1 MCYGKMG
8 WKYRLVKEFQL
19 LVMMCHYCIMSIL
32 LYHPGSIVMGQNLC
46 CSLKFCMMVLILRPS
61 ALPFQPLYP
70 TSGPGQD
77 SAAVK
82 YTHGPCGCPKNHITS
97 TPIAVIGLH
106 IRHGISFV
114 GMPYMWNRGS
124 CTVSGGM

>member
-46 CSLKFCMMVLILRPS
+46 YSLKFFMMVLILRPS
-61 ALPFQPLYP
+61 ALPFQPLYLA
-70 TSGPGQD
+70 SGPGQD

-82 YTHGPCGCPKNHITS
+82 
-97 TPIAVIGLH
+97 
-106 IRHGISFV
+106 
-114 GMPYMWNRGS
+114 
-124 CTVSGGM
+124 